1 MYKRSLWL
9 ILLMS
14 LVFTQN
20 VFGEEKKQE
29 PKKAYHI
36 EEMGKNTVKLVPDLH
51 LVPPA
56 SQVVHKGIDLEQMA
70 KLPEGEEL
78 KKKAQVD
85 IDFFKGLYE
94 KDLGGEKELVLKK
107 AVFDVYRDFH
117 GLYTDPV
124 YFLIELREKKSLP
137 KK

>member
-1 MYKRSLWL
+1 MLKGKL
-9 ILLMS
+9 ILVMVLA
-14 LVFTQN
+14 VVWVNAFA
-20 VFGEEKKQE
+20 GEKKQE
-29 PKKAYHI
+29 PQKAYHV
-36 EEMGKNTVKLVPDLH
+36 EEVGKNTVKLIPDLH

-56 SQVVHKGIDLEQMA
+56 SQLVHKGIDLEEMA

-124 YFLIELREKKSLP
+124 YFIIELRGKKPSP

>member
-1 MYKRSLWL
+1 MLKGRFIMVMVLA
-9 ILLMS
+9 LMW
-14 LVFTQN
+14 VNAYGQ
-20 VFGEEKKQE
+20 EKKAE
-29 PKKAYHI
+29 PKKAYHV
-36 EEMGKNTVKLVPDLH
+36 EEVGKNTVKLIPDLH

-56 SQVVHKGIDLEQMA
+56 SQVVHKGIDLEEMA

-94 KDLGGEKELVLKK
+94 KDLGGDKELVLKK

-124 YFLIELREKKSLP
+124 YFLIEVKGKKASP